1 MESEKLVSV
10 PENQLEELKRQLI
23 ELRTENA
30 RVDEI
35 KQAAHNQTVAFR
47 KAMNVIQFVQ
57 KMIPVDGNG
66 NPDIDPM
73 ALMNIMMD
81 KSKFKPIM
89 NDLADLN
96 QYIQEYEQKTL
107 RILAGK

>member
-1 MESEKLVSV
+1 MENEKIVSV
-10 PENQLEELKRQLI
+10 PETQLNELKRQLI
-23 ELRTENA
+23 DLRTRIN
-30 RVDEI
+30 DI
-35 KQAAHNQTVAFR
+35 KQAAHNQNIAFN
-47 KAMNVIQFVQ
+47 KAINVINFVQ
-57 KMIPVDGNG
+57 KMIPVDANG

-81 KSKFKPIM
+81 KSKFKPIL